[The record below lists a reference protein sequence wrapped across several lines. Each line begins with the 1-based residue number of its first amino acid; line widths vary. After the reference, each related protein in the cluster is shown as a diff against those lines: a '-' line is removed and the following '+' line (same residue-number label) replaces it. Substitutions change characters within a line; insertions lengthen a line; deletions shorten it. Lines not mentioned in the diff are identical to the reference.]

1 MPIRWLHKGVTCAK
15 TPKKESGDNLRV
27 LMVSPGTRGDVAP
40 IAGLGGRLQ
49 GLGYEV
55 AVAANP
61 AYAPLVVES
70 GCEFRPLPGDLEA
83 LIRQP
88 APGANASSGSVL
100 SFWGKLAEYMDDAAT
115 GTLAAAEAGADVILA
130 NSVAPY
136 AYDIAEA
143 LGIPAIGAHLQPT
156 EPSAA
161 YPPVL
166 MNSARS
172 LGAWGNKIIGER
184 AAAGPA
190 PYDRPSARLRKELGL
205 GRQSR
210 AAGERRRRKAH
221 ATILH
226 GISPSVLPRPADW
239 HSGLVMAGYWWPAV
253 KADWQPS
260 AELVAFLAAGPP
272 PVFVGFGSSAH
283 IDPAFI
289 LEATRRAGVR
299 AVVQGAEGV
308 LGEDA
313 VGVGSVPHEWLFPQM
328 AAVVHHAGAGTTAAS
343 FRAGVPA
350 IGVPVYTD
358 QPLWAARIA
367 SLGAGPQ
374 PMPYKKLT
382 PERLGDA
389 ITQAV
394 STPSYAHRAA
404 EVAAAIAAEDGTAP
418 VLEALEDLPSK

>member
-1 MPIRWLHKGVTCAK
+1 M
-15 TPKKESGDNLRV
+15 
-27 LMVSPGTRGDVAP
+27 
-40 IAGLGGRLQ
+40 AGLGSRLQ

-70 GCEFRPLPGDLEA
+70 GCEFRPLPGDLA
-83 LIRQP
+83 GLITQP
-88 APGANASSGSVL
+88 APGAKASSGSVL
-100 SFWGKLAEYMDDAAT
+100 TFWRKLTEYMDNAAT

-136 AYDIAEA
+136 AYDIADA
-143 LGIPAIGAHLQPT
+143 LGIPAIGAHLQPI

-161 YPPVL
+161 YPPVI
-166 MNSARS
+166 MNSAQS

-190 PYDRPSARLRKELGL
+190 PYDAPSARLRRELGL
-205 GRQSR
+205 GKESR
-210 AAGERRRRKAH
+210 AAGERRRRKAK

-226 GISPSVLPRPADW
+226 GISPTVLPRPADW

-253 KADWQPS
+253 EPDWQPS
-260 AELVAFLAAGPP
+260 ADLVDFLTAGPP

-299 AVVQGAEGV
+299 AVVQGAEGG
-308 LGEDA
+308 LGDDA
-313 VGVGSVPHEWLFPQM
+313 IAVGSVPHEWLFPHM
-328 AAVVHHAGAGTTAAS
+328 AAVVHHAGAGTAAAGL
-343 FRAGVPA
+343 RAGVPA
-350 IGVPVYTD
+350 VGVPVYTD
-358 QPLWAARIA
+358 QPLWASRVAA
-367 SLGAGPQ
+367 LGAGPA
-374 PMPYKKLT
+374 PIPYKKLT

-389 ITQAV
+389 IMKVV
-394 STPSYAHRAA
+394 STPSYSLRAA
-404 EVAAAIAAEDGTAP
+404 ELGAAIAKEDGTVA
-418 VLEALEDLPSK
+418 VVGALRNL

>member
-1 MPIRWLHKGVTCAK
+1 M
-15 TPKKESGDNLRV
+15 RV
-27 LMVSPGTRGDVAP
+27 LMVTPGTRGDVVP
-40 IAGLGGRLQ
+40 MAGLGSRLQ

-55 AVAANP
+55 AIAANP

-70 GCEFRPLPGDLEA
+70 GCEFRLLPGDLEG

-88 APGANASSGSVL
+88 APGAKASSAGVVT
-100 SFWGKLAEYMDDAAT
+100 FWRKLTEYMGDAAT

-161 YPPVL
+161 YPPVI

-172 LGAWGNKIIGER
+172 LGAWGNRIIGER

-190 PYDRPSARLRKELGL
+190 PYDAPSARLRKELGL
-205 GRQSR
+205 GRQGR

-239 HSGLVMAGYWWPAV
+239 HPGLVMAGYWWPAM
-253 KADWQPS
+253 KADWQPP

-283 IDPAFI
+283 IDPALI
-289 LEATRRAGVR
+289 LEATGRAGVR
-299 AVVQGAEGV
+299 AVVQGAEGE
-308 LGEDA
+308 LGDDSI
-313 VGVGSVPHEWLFPQM
+313 GVGSVPHEWLFPQM
-328 AAVVHHAGAGTTAAS
+328 AAVVHHAGAGTTAAG
-343 FRAGVPA
+343 FRSGVPA

-358 QPLWAARIA
+358 QPLWASRIA

-374 PMPYKKLT
+374 PIPYKKLT

-389 ITQAV
+389 IAEAV
-394 STPSYAHRAA
+394 STASYAHRAA

-418 VLEALEDLPSK
+418 VVEALRNLPTK

>member
-1 MPIRWLHKGVTCAK
+1 M
-15 TPKKESGDNLRV
+15 RV
-27 LMVSPGTRGDVAP
+27 LMVAPGTRGDVAP
-40 IAGLGGRLQ
+40 MAGLGSRLQ

-55 AVAANP
+55 AIAANP

-70 GCEFRPLPGDLEA
+70 GCEFRPLPGDLAE

-88 APGANASSGSVL
+88 APGAKTAPGSVMT
-100 SFWGKLAEYMDDAAT
+100 FWRKLGAYMENAAT

-143 LGIPAIGAHLQPT
+143 MGIPAIGAHLQPT

-166 MNSARS
+166 MNSSRS
-172 LGAWGNKIIGER
+172 LGAWGNKVIGER

-190 PYDRPSARLRKELGL
+190 PYDAPSARLRKQLGL
-205 GRQSR
+205 GKESR
-210 AAGERRRRKAH
+210 AAGERRRRKAR

-226 GISPSVLPRPADW
+226 GISPSVLPRPSDW
-239 HSGLVMAGYWWPAV
+239 HSGLVMAGYWWPAENTR
-253 KADWQPS
+253 WEPS
-260 AELVAFLAAGPP
+260 SDLVDFLADGPA

-283 IDPAFI
+283 LDPEFI

-299 AVVQGAEGV
+299 AVVQGPEGA
-308 LGEDA
+308 LGDDA
-313 VGVGSVPHEWLFPQM
+313 LGVGSVPHQWLFPRM
-328 AAVVHHAGAGTTAAS
+328 AAVVHHAGAGTTAAG

-358 QPLWAARIA
+358 QPLWASRIA
-367 SLGAGPQ
+367 ALGAGPR
-374 PMPYKKLT
+374 PIPYKKLT

-389 ITQAV
+389 IAETVA
-394 STPSYAHRAA
+394 SPSYADQARG
-404 EVAAAIAAEDGTAP
+404 VAAAIATEDGTVP
-418 VLEALEDLPSK
+418 VLAALRNLPAK

>member
-1 MPIRWLHKGVTCAK
+1 M
-15 TPKKESGDNLRV
+15 RV
-27 LMVSPGTRGDVAP
+27 LMVTPGTRGDVAP
-40 IAGLGGRLQ
+40 MAGLGSRLQ

-70 GCEFRPLPGDLEA
+70 GCEFRPLPGDLA
-83 LIRQP
+83 GLITQP
-88 APGANASSGSVL
+88 APGAKASSGSVL
-100 SFWGKLAEYMDDAAT
+100 TFWRKLTEYMDNAAT

-136 AYDIAEA
+136 AYDIADA
-143 LGIPAIGAHLQPT
+143 LGIPAIGAHLQPI

-161 YPPVL
+161 YPPVI
-166 MNSARS
+166 MNSAQS

-190 PYDRPSARLRKELGL
+190 PYDAPSARLRRELGL
-205 GRQSR
+205 GKESR
-210 AAGERRRRKAH
+210 AAGERRRRKAK

-226 GISPSVLPRPADW
+226 GISPTVLPRPADW

-253 KADWQPS
+253 EPDWQPS
-260 AELVAFLAAGPP
+260 ADLVDFLAEGPP

-299 AVVQGAEGV
+299 AVVQGAEGG
-308 LGEDA
+308 LGDDA
-313 VGVGSVPHEWLFPQM
+313 IAVGSVPHEWLFPHM
-328 AAVVHHAGAGTTAAS
+328 AAVVHHAGAGTAAAGL
-343 FRAGVPA
+343 RAGVPA
-350 IGVPVYTD
+350 VGVPVYTD
-358 QPLWAARIA
+358 QPLWASRLAA
-367 SLGAGPQ
+367 LGAGPA
-374 PMPYKKLT
+374 PIPYKKLT

-389 ITQAV
+389 IMKAV
-394 STPSYAHRAA
+394 STPSYSLRAA
-404 EVAAAIAAEDGTAP
+404 ELGAAIAKEDGTVA
-418 VLEALEDLPSK
+418 VVGALQNL

>member
-1 MPIRWLHKGVTCAK
+1 M
-15 TPKKESGDNLRV
+15 RV
-27 LMVSPGTRGDVAP
+27 LMVTPGTRGDVAP
-40 IAGLGGRLQ
+40 MAGLGSSLQ
-49 GLGYEV
+49 SLGYEV
-55 AVAANP
+55 AIAANP
-61 AYAPLVVES
+61 AFAPLVVES
-70 GCEFRPLPGDLEA
+70 GCEFRPLPGDLEG

-88 APGANASSGSVL
+88 APGAKVSSGSL
-100 SFWGKLAEYMDDAAT
+100 LTFWRKLTDYMDNAAT

-143 LGIPAIGAHLQPT
+143 MGIPALGAHLQPT

-161 YPPVL
+161 YPPVI

-190 PYDRPSARLRKELGL
+190 PYDAPGARLRKELGL
-205 GRQSR
+205 AKLGR
-210 AAGERRRRKAH
+210 AAGERRRRKAR
-221 ATILH
+221 ATVLH

-239 HSGLVMAGYWWPAV
+239 HEGLVMAGYWWPPM
-253 KADWQPS
+253 KPDWQPP
-260 AELVAFLAAGPP
+260 ADLVNFLADGPP

-289 LEATRRAGVR
+289 LESTRRAGVR
-299 AVVQGAEGV
+299 AVVQGVEGAM
-308 LGEDA
+308 GDDAIA
-313 VGVGSVPHEWLFPQM
+313 VGSIPHEWLFPRM
-328 AAVVHHAGAGTTAAS
+328 AAVVHHAGAGTAAAG

-350 IGVPVYTD
+350 VGVPVYTD
-358 QPLWAARIA
+358 QPLWASRIA

-374 PMPYKKLT
+374 PIPYKKLT

-389 ITQAV
+389 ITEAV
-394 STPSYAHRAA
+394 STPSYAQRAA
-404 EVAAAIAAEDGTAP
+404 EVAAAIAREDGTAP
-418 VLEALEDLPSK
+418 VVDALRNLPSK

>member
-1 MPIRWLHKGVTCAK
+1 M
-15 TPKKESGDNLRV
+15 RV
-27 LMVSPGTRGDVAP
+27 LMITPGTRGDVAP
-40 IAGLGGRLQ
+40 MAGLGSRLQ
-49 GLGYEV
+49 GLGYDV
-55 AVAANP
+55 AIAANP

-70 GCEFRPLPGDLEA
+70 GCGFRPLPGDLTE

-88 APGANASSGSVL
+88 APGAKATGGSVL
-100 SFWGKLAEYMDDAAT
+100 SFWRKLSEYMEGAAA
-115 GTLAAAEAGADVILA
+115 GTLAAAEDGADVILA

-136 AYDIAEA
+136 AYDVAEA

-172 LGAWGNKIIGER
+172 LGSLGNKIIGER

-190 PYDRPSARLRKELGL
+190 PYDAPSARLRKALGL
-205 GRQSR
+205 TRESR
-210 AAGERRRRKAH
+210 AAGERRRRKAK

-226 GISPSVLPRPADW
+226 GISPTVLPRPADW

-253 KADWQPS
+253 EPDWQPS
-260 AELVAFLAAGPP
+260 ADLVDFIAAGPP

-289 LEATRRAGVR
+289 LESTRRAGVR

-308 LGEDA
+308 LGDDA
-313 VGVGSVPHEWLFPQM
+313 IGVGSVPHEWLFPRM
-328 AAVVHHAGAGTTAAS
+328 ATVVHHAGAGTTAAGL
-343 FRAGVPA
+343 RAGVPTV
-350 IGVPVYTD
+350 GVPVYTD
-358 QPLWAARIA
+358 QPLWASRVAA
-367 SLGAGPQ
+367 LGAGPA
-374 PMPYKKLT
+374 PIPYKKLT

-389 ITQAV
+389 IQEAV
-394 STPSYAHRAA
+394 STPSYALRAA
-404 EVAAAIAAEDGTAP
+404 ELGAAIAKEDGTVA
-418 VLEALEDLPSK
+418 VVEALRNL

>member
-1 MPIRWLHKGVTCAK
+1 M
-15 TPKKESGDNLRV
+15 RV
-27 LMVSPGTRGDVAP
+27 LMVTPGTRGDVAP
-40 IAGLGGRLQ
+40 MAGLGSSLQ
-49 GLGYEV
+49 SLGYEV
-55 AVAANP
+55 AIAANP
-61 AYAPLVVES
+61 AFAPLVVES
-70 GCEFRPLPGDLEA
+70 GCEFRPLPGDLEG

-88 APGANASSGSVL
+88 APGAKGSSGSL
-100 SFWGKLAEYMDDAAT
+100 LTFWRKLTDYMDNAAT

-143 LGIPAIGAHLQPT
+143 MGIPALGAHLQPT

-161 YPPVL
+161 YPPVI

-190 PYDRPSARLRKELGL
+190 PYDAPGARLRKELGL
-205 GRQSR
+205 AKLGR
-210 AAGERRRRKAH
+210 AAGERRRRKAR
-221 ATILH
+221 ATVLH

-239 HSGLVMAGYWWPAV
+239 HEGLVMAGYWWPPM
-253 KADWQPS
+253 KPDWQPP
-260 AELVAFLAAGPP
+260 ADLVNFLADGPP

-289 LEATRRAGVR
+289 LDSTRRAGVR
-299 AVVQGAEGV
+299 AVVQGVEGAM
-308 LGEDA
+308 GDDAIA
-313 VGVGSVPHEWLFPQM
+313 VGSIPHEWLFPRM
-328 AAVVHHAGAGTTAAS
+328 AAVVHHAGAGTAAAG

-350 IGVPVYTD
+350 VGVPVYTD
-358 QPLWAARIA
+358 QPLWASRIA

-374 PMPYKKLT
+374 PIPYKKLT

-389 ITQAV
+389 ITEAV
-394 STPSYAHRAA
+394 STPSYAQRAA
-404 EVAAAIAAEDGTAP
+404 EVAAAIAREDGTAP
-418 VLEALEDLPSK
+418 VVDALRNLPSK

>member
-1 MPIRWLHKGVTCAK
+1 M
-15 TPKKESGDNLRV
+15 RV
-27 LMVSPGTRGDVAP
+27 LMVTPGTRGDVAP
-40 IAGLGGRLQ
+40 MAGLGSSLQ
-49 GLGYEV
+49 SLGYEV
-55 AVAANP
+55 AIAANP
-61 AYAPLVVES
+61 AFAPLVVES
-70 GCEFRPLPGDLEA
+70 GCEFRPLPGDLEG

-88 APGANASSGSVL
+88 APGAKGSSGSL
-100 SFWGKLAEYMDDAAT
+100 LTFWRKLTDYMDNAAT

-143 LGIPAIGAHLQPT
+143 MGIPALGAHLQPT

-161 YPPVL
+161 YPPVI

-190 PYDRPSARLRKELGL
+190 PYDAPGARLRKELGL
-205 GRQSR
+205 GKLGR
-210 AAGERRRRKAH
+210 AAGERRRRKAR
-221 ATILH
+221 ATVLH

-239 HSGLVMAGYWWPAV
+239 HEGLVMAGYWWPPM
-253 KADWQPS
+253 KPDWKPPAD
-260 AELVAFLAAGPP
+260 LVDFLADGPP

-289 LEATRRAGVR
+289 LDSTRRAGVR
-299 AVVQGAEGV
+299 AVVQGVEGAM
-308 LGEDA
+308 GDDAIA
-313 VGVGSVPHEWLFPQM
+313 VGSIPHEWLFPRM
-328 AAVVHHAGAGTTAAS
+328 AAVVHHAGAGTAAAG

-350 IGVPVYTD
+350 VGVPVYTD
-358 QPLWAARIA
+358 QPLWASRIA

-374 PMPYKKLT
+374 PIPYKKLT

-389 ITQAV
+389 ITEAV
-394 STPSYAHRAA
+394 STPSYAQRAA
-404 EVAAAIAAEDGTAP
+404 EVAAAIAREDGTAP
-418 VLEALEDLPSK
+418 VVDALRNLPSK

>member
-1 MPIRWLHKGVTCAK
+1 M
-15 TPKKESGDNLRV
+15 RV
-27 LMVSPGTRGDVAP
+27 LMVTPGTRGDVAP
-40 IAGLGGRLQ
+40 MAGLGSSLQ
-49 GLGYEV
+49 SLGYEV
-55 AVAANP
+55 AIAANP
-61 AYAPLVVES
+61 AFAPLVVES
-70 GCEFRPLPGDLEA
+70 GCEFRPLPGDLEG

-88 APGANASSGSVL
+88 APGAKGSSGSL
-100 SFWGKLAEYMDDAAT
+100 LTFWRKLTDYMDNAAT

-143 LGIPAIGAHLQPT
+143 MGIPALGAHLQPT

-161 YPPVL
+161 YPPVI

-190 PYDRPSARLRKELGL
+190 PYDAPSARLRKELGL
-205 GRQSR
+205 GKLSR
-210 AAGERRRRKAH
+210 AAGERRRRKAR
-221 ATILH
+221 ATVLH

-239 HSGLVMAGYWWPAV
+239 PEGLVMAGYWWPPM
-253 KADWQPS
+253 KPDWQPP
-260 AELVAFLAAGPP
+260 ANLVNFLADGPP

-289 LEATRRAGVR
+289 LESTRRAGVR
-299 AVVQGAEGV
+299 AVVQGVEGA
-308 LGEDA
+308 LGDDAIA
-313 VGVGSVPHEWLFPQM
+313 VGSIPHEWLFPRM
-328 AAVVHHAGAGTTAAS
+328 AAVVHHAGAGTAAAG

-350 IGVPVYTD
+350 VGVPVYTD
-358 QPLWAARIA
+358 QPLWASRIA

-374 PMPYKKLT
+374 PVPYKKLT

-389 ITQAV
+389 ITEAV
-394 STPSYAHRAA
+394 STPSYAQRAA
-404 EVAAAIAAEDGTAP
+404 EVAAAIAREDGTAP
-418 VLEALEDLPSK
+418 VVDALRNLPSK

>member
-1 MPIRWLHKGVTCAK
+1 M
-15 TPKKESGDNLRV
+15 RV
-27 LMVSPGTRGDVAP
+27 LMVTPGTRGDVAP
-40 IAGLGGRLQ
+40 MAGLGSSLQ
-49 GLGYEV
+49 SLGYEV
-55 AVAANP
+55 AIAANP
-61 AYAPLVVES
+61 AFAPLVVES
-70 GCEFRPLPGDLEA
+70 GCEFRPLPGDLEG

-88 APGANASSGSVL
+88 APGAKGSSGSL
-100 SFWGKLAEYMDDAAT
+100 LTFWRKLTDYMDNAAT

-143 LGIPAIGAHLQPT
+143 MGIPALGAHLQPT

-161 YPPVL
+161 YPPVI

-190 PYDRPSARLRKELGL
+190 PYDAPGARLRKELGL
-205 GRQSR
+205 AKLGR
-210 AAGERRRRKAH
+210 AAGERRRRKAR
-221 ATILH
+221 ATVLH

-239 HSGLVMAGYWWPAV
+239 HEGLVMAGYWWPPM
-253 KADWQPS
+253 KPDWKPPAD
-260 AELVAFLAAGPP
+260 LVDFLADGPP

-289 LEATRRAGVR
+289 LDSTRRAGVR
-299 AVVQGAEGV
+299 AVVQGVEGAM
-308 LGEDA
+308 GDDAIA
-313 VGVGSVPHEWLFPQM
+313 VGSIPHEWLFPRM
-328 AAVVHHAGAGTTAAS
+328 AAVVHHAGAGTAAAG

-350 IGVPVYTD
+350 VGVPVYTD
-358 QPLWAARIA
+358 QPLWASRIA

-374 PMPYKKLT
+374 PIPYKKLT

-389 ITQAV
+389 ITEAV
-394 STPSYAHRAA
+394 STPSYAQRAA
-404 EVAAAIAAEDGTAP
+404 EVAAAIAREDGTAP
-418 VLEALEDLPSK
+418 VVDALRNLPSK